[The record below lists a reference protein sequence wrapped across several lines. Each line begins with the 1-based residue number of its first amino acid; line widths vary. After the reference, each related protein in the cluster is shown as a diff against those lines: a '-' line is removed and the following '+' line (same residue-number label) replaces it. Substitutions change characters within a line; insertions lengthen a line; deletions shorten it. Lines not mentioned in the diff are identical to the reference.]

1 MKKNLYQKAHEDI
14 SAIIAETKARK
25 RWEDKDIG
33 MVLDIKA
40 SSVSDH
46 FLIAYSAMLF
56 APLSILTS
64 SLEFSFRFPYTI
76 STGLARLS
84 TEEEKQKTVWTV
96 KHIMYGTK

>member
-1 MKKNLYQKAHEDI
+1 VKKNLYQKAHEDI

-46 FLIAYSAMLF
+46 RLKGTFPNMSFFKVLFLADASGYDIKFVKREAY
-56 APLSILTS
+56 
-64 SLEFSFRFPYTI
+64 R
-76 STGLARLS
+76 
-84 TEEEKQKTVWTV
+84 
-96 KHIMYGTK
+96 

>member
-40 SSVSDH
+40 KTVSDH
-46 FLIAYSAMLF
+46 RLKGTFPNMSFFSA
-56 APLSILTS
+56 PS
-64 SLEFSFRFPYTI
+64 
-76 STGLARLS
+76 
-84 TEEEKQKTVWTV
+84 
-96 KHIMYGTK
+96 